1 MEYNVLL
8 PEFEGPLDLLLHLVK
23 KNDVDIFDI
32 DINLITE
39 QYLKYIHAMEELN
52 LDIASE
58 YLVMAS
64 DLIQIKSRMLLPIEE
79 SEEEDDPREELI
91 NKLLDYQIYKEST
104 EKLREYESLR
114 KEVHTREPILEEYKT
129 EVELDLGIDLN
140 TLVEAINKL
149 MINNENSKPLQTK
162 VANKEYSVG
171 KRSIEI
177 RDILRKKKKVEFKEL
192 FDVFTKEYVIVTLLA
207 ILSMTKRQEVIIK
220 QDNNFDNII
229 IESKG

>member
-1 MEYNVLL
+1 MEYSVLL

-23 KNDVDIFDI
+23 KNDINIFDI

-39 QYLKYIHAMEELN
+39 QYLKYIKAMEELN

-64 DLIQIKSRMLLPIEE
+64 DLIQIKSKTLLPVEE
-79 SEEEDDPREELI
+79 NDEEDDAREELI

-104 EKLREYESLR
+104 EKLREYEKLR
-114 KEVHTREPILEEYKT
+114 KEVHTREPIIEEYRNDI
-129 EVELDLGIDLN
+129 ELDLGISIEDL
-140 TLVEAINKL
+140 VFAINKL
-149 MINNENSKPLQTK
+149 ISNNENSKPLQTK
-162 VANKEYSVG
+162 VTNKEYSVG

-177 RDILRKKKKVEFKEL
+177 RNILRKKKRIEFKEL
-192 FDVFTKEYVIVTLLA
+192 FDVYSKEYVIVTLLA
-207 ILSMTKRQEVIIK
+207 ILSMTKRQEIIIK
-220 QDNNFDNII
+220 QDNNFDNIF